1 MFMVGGGIIVHGLP
15 WIHHYFE
22 HLAESG
28 ADLPTIGTVIS
39 GIGPTVLNMVFGV
52 IAGAVVLLVV
62 SGVGKLIPR
71 KG

>member
-1 MFMVGGGIIVHGLP
+1 M
-15 WIHHYFE
+15 
-22 HLAESG
+22 
-28 ADLPTIGTVIS
+28 PTIGTVIS